1 MASTTT
7 PIPEP
12 LAAPPFAG
20 PLADEIVDRDA
31 TGGPEVLVVGV
42 AGRRW
47 AIRLEEARQ
56 VIRARAVTRVP
67 GAPAWVMGVLNVR
80 GSVVPVGDLRALDG
94 RARVA
99 AREGLVLLV
108 EERGRQA
115 GLRVAEV
122 VGVRPAELTVH
133 PDDGEGASAA
143 SGGLPAAGVARLT
156 PDGASSAEDP
166 EGAEVPLLD
175 VRAVLDELLDGDAH
189 S

>member
-7 PIPEP
+7 PTPPTPLPDAADAI
-12 LAAPPFAG
+12 LAASHYD
-20 PLADEIVDRDA
+20 ADARL
-31 TGGPEVLVVGV
+31 PEVLVVGV
-42 AGRRW
+42 AGRRY

-56 VIRARAVTRVP
+56 VIRARSVTRVP

-80 GSVVPVGDLRALDG
+80 GSVVPVGDLRALGG
-94 RARVA
+94 RSRAA

-108 EERGRQA
+108 EQGGRLA

-122 VGVRPAELTVH
+122 VGVRPAALASGREVVPAGH
-133 PDDGEGASAA
+133 PSA
-143 SGGLPAAGVARLT
+143 GGLPATGVARLT
-156 PDGASSAEDP
+156 PDAAAGAEDMQ
-166 EGAEVPLLD
+166 GAEVPLLD